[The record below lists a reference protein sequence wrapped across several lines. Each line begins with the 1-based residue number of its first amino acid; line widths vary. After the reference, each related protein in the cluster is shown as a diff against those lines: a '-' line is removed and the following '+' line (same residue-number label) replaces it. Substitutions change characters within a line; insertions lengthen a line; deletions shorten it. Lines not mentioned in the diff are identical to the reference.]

1 MRRGAWHQSI
11 SLRNILAWGSPCCVF
26 CIGLI
31 WRFVYWTQDMKRK
44 HVCFAK
50 TLPPRGEASGV
61 CFDLWARFSLW
72 TDLWITFPQLR
83 WLGWWYNPLITCLRI
98 FNLFLMKNQ
107 PVEKLPFPNN
117 IILLFSRLFLSQF
130 VIVNRWKFPKTSCE
144 TEHWISVHLFLHM
157 LEVQDDQDTLVLSIE
172 RKNYM
177 IRRNVILNSIFST
190 ICSIWVA
197 SLFSFPR

>member
-1 MRRGAWHQSI
+1 MAPEHILKKYPRMGFTL
-11 SLRNILAWGSPCCVF
+11 LRVLYRFNLTFCILDSGHETQTRVF
-26 CIGLI
+26 CEDAPATRRSERCLL
-31 WRFVYWTQDMKRK
+31 WFVSAFFLVNRFVD
-44 HVCFAK
+44 HVSVIAVDYLFADFQ
-50 TLPPRGEASGV
+50 P
-61 CFDLWARFSLW
+61 
-72 TDLWITFPQLR
+72 
-83 WLGWWYNPLITCLRI
+83 
-98 FNLFLMKNQ
+98 FLMKNQ

-130 VIVNRWKFPKTSCE
+130 VIVNRWKFPKTSCK

-157 LEVQDDQDTLVLSIE
+157 LEVQDDQDTLLLSIE